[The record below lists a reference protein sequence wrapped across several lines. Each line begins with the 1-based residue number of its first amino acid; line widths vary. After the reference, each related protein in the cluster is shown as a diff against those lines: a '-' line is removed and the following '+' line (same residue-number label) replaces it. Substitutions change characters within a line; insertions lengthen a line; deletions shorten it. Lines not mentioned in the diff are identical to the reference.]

1 MKGMMR
7 RIIAMSLLVL
17 LAAYAA
23 VAASPR
29 GAGSTDTT
37 STAITELIAD
47 LASLSLPPRVERA
60 FLLTL
65 NAAADAAREGQA
77 EKAQTLL
84 RTFTFEVRGV
94 KRAKRI
100 PAETAN
106 PLIER
111 VEKLMVMMGET
122 APQ

>member
-1 MKGMMR
+1 
-7 RIIAMSLLVL
+7 MSLLVL

-23 VAASPR
+23 AAASPP
-29 GAGSTDTT
+29 AVGSDDTT
-37 STAITELIAD
+37 STAISALMVELT
-47 LASLSLPPRVERA
+47 SLSLPPRVERA

-65 NAAADAAREGQA
+65 NAAADAVREGEA
-77 EKAQTLL
+77 AKAQTLL
-84 RTFTFEVRGV
+84 RTFTFEVRSV

-111 VEKLMVMMGET
+111 VEKLIVMIGET

>member
-1 MKGMMR
+1 MMR

-17 LAAYAA
+17 FAAYAA

-29 GAGSTDTT
+29 APDSDDAAWANI
-37 STAITELIAD
+37 SVLIIELT
-47 LASLSLPPRVERA
+47 SLSLPPRVERA

-77 EKAQTLL
+77 ARAQTLL

-94 KRAKRI
+94 KRARRI

-106 PLIER
+106 PLIEK
-111 VEKLMVMMGET
+111 VEKLLATMGET